1 MRGRHARA
9 SRVELS
15 QRAAVVT
22 LLTLTVAAAAGVGV
36 LVATEPTSRPRTT
49 FSWAV
54 GTPLIVADLPVAR
67 CPTNSGAPSS
77 RAVDLPTHVR
87 AEVSRALAPELSV
100 FADDL
105 DTLTVV
111 APTTWGCTA
120 LDGVAG
126 SSSLIVYPP
135 GSPRPAWGRVTAV
148 RRGIV
153 VSQTGSCTGCSL
165 EVACA
170 LFPAARAQYL
180 AAYRVG
186 CRGVASRREQRVM
199 VSAHRLLFIDPPGI
213 LGAGRPSGGAYAAYG
228 AMLWHLRGSRDGT
241 AWLDTCTLPTL
252 DRELCV
258 QSVRAFLAR
267 HPG

>member
-9 SRVELS
+9 SRVALS

-22 LLTLTVAAAAGVGV
+22 LLSLTAAAAVAVGV
-36 LVATEPTSRPRTT
+36 LVATEPSPRHATT
-49 FSWAV
+49 LSWVV
-54 GTPLIVADLPVAR
+54 GTPLIVANLPVAR
-67 CPTNSGAPSS
+67 CPTSFGAPAS

-87 AEVSRALAPELSV
+87 VEVSRTLAPTLSV
-100 FADDL
+100 FADGL
-105 DTLTVV
+105 DTLNVV
-111 APTTWGCTA
+111 APTSWGCTA

-126 SSSLIVYPP
+126 SGTLVVYPP
-135 GSPRPAWGRVTAV
+135 GVPRPAWGRVTSV

-153 VSQTGSCTGCSL
+153 VSQTGACTGCSL

-180 AAYRVG
+180 AAYRVA
-186 CRGVASRREQRVM
+186 CRGVASRREQRVQ

-213 LGAGRPSGGAYAAYG
+213 LGAGRPSGGAYPAYG

-241 AWLDTCTLPTL
+241 AWLDTCTLPAA